1 MKNVRLK
8 KKFIILNNVNN
19 YSLKKKPKKE
29 LIRNNRCASDTRR
42 LPELQDRRNSNAKV
56 KARTL
61 PTPRGLS
68 NKDGIMV
75 KKFISGQLM
84 QTLRVR

>member
-29 LIRNNRCASDTRR
+29 LIRKNRCASDTRR
-42 LPELQDRRNSNAKV
+42 LLEL
-56 KARTL
+56 
-61 PTPRGLS
+61 
-68 NKDGIMV
+68 
-75 KKFISGQLM
+75 
-84 QTLRVR
+84 